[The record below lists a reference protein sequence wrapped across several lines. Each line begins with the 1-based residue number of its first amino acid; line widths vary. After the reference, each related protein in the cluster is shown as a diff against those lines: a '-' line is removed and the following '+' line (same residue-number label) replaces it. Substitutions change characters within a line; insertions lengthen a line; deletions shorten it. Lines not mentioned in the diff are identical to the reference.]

1 MTAIKSK
8 PAISEVLMRLAL
20 EDGNSI
26 RGAQLFPIGKWRHP
40 QGAISVN
47 FERAQK
53 FVQEFEA
60 KAAGQDLPILYVHS
74 DGAYKSNPR
83 YGQAAGWISG
93 MHADEKR
100 GVLVDI
106 DFTDEGADEVRAKK
120 WRYLSAEYF
129 NKITLPHH
137 DRPHED
143 VIVGAALVNRP
154 HLKGMDPILNEETG
168 HLFVFNAEERNE
180 RKGNPMDPILAAL
193 AKSAGLELSEDIEEL
208 TDEQRKAIES
218 HLSDASDKV
227 TKLEGEAA
235 LLKKSLEDSEDPESK
250 RVRTLAEAGY
260 VEEAKLLSEYR
271 GERMVRSLEADVP
284 SGHAL
289 TPAVKGKIVE
299 FALDNDS
306 TKLTEA
312 MAIMASGKGTVELT
326 ERGTVETSETSSG
339 PVAETELLTLA
350 DAKVAANDKL
360 SLSEAIDLVAE
371 EKPELW
377 NSYQAEVGAGS
388 NSRRKVAS

>member
-1 MTAIKSK
+1 
-8 PAISEVLMRLAL
+8 MRLAL

-26 RGAQLFPIGKWRHP
+26 QGAQLFPLGKWSHP
-40 QGAISVN
+40 RGAISVS
-47 FERAQK
+47 FERAKK
-53 FVQEFEA
+53 FVQGFKE
-60 KAAGQDLPILYVHS
+60 KTAGQDLPILFVHS
-74 DGAYKSNPR
+74 DEAYKSNPR
-83 YGQAAGWISG
+83 FGQAAGWISD

-154 HLKGMDPILNEETG
+154 HLKGMDPLLNEETG
-168 HLFVFNAEERNE
+168 HLFVFEVEETNE
-180 RKGNPMDPILAAL
+180 PESSGEGGPMDPILAAL
-193 AKSAGLELSEDIEEL
+193 AKSAGLELSEDVEEL
-208 TDEQRKAIES
+208 TDDQRQAIEG
-218 HLSDASDKV
+218 HLSDASGKV
-227 TKLEGEAA
+227 TTLEGQIA
-235 LLKKSLEDSEDPESK
+235 LLTKSLEDSEDPESK

-271 GERMVRSLEADVP
+271 GERMIRSLEADVP
-284 SGHAL
+284 TGHAL
-289 TPAVKGKIVE
+289 TPAVKDKIAE

-339 PVAETELLTLA
+339 PAAETELLTLA
-350 DAKVAANDKL
+350 DAKVTENDKL

-377 NSYQAEVGAGS
+377 NSYQAEVGAGPK
-388 NSRRKVAS
+388 SRRKVAS